1 MYLKRSITACLT
13 AALAAVLFSADADA
27 QRRRMSLS
35 ERVTALE
42 EQMANAAQQDN
53 ASRGASQDDLL
64 LDLLGRVD
72 QLQLENQNLRDLV
85 ERQAD
90 QIQTLQNAQRTQY
103 LDLDQRMKDLQDG
116 AGAFAGG
123 PRPVDPNATAGWP
136 DSPGSTDVGF
146 SSSPQQVTVPDNTT
160 VSEPIS
166 TSSTSQP
173 LPTLRDPVNPELT
186 VQSLEGDANNVT
198 QAVAGAPEAEEDAYK
213 AAFEQLKS
221 LRFDESSRQFLN
233 FLDDYPNS
241 ELADNAQYWLAESY
255 YGAKN
260 YRIALEAF
268 ETMVSRYPSS
278 PKLSDAMLK
287 IGYTHY
293 ELEDFPAAGDAL
305 NRVVERFPGS
315 TVARLAGNRLRVMRL
330 EGQID

>member
-1 MYLKRSITACLT
+1 
-13 AALAAVLFSADADA
+13 
-27 QRRRMSLS
+27 MSLS

-42 EQMANAAQQDN
+42 EQLANAAQEQEN
-53 ASRGASQDDLL
+53 AGRGAAQDDLL
-64 LDLLGRVD
+64 LDLLGRVE
-72 QLQLENQNLRDLV
+72 QLQLENQGLRDQV

-116 AGAFAGG
+116 TGSFAGT
-123 PRPVDPNATAGWP
+123 PRPVDPGSAGNWP
-136 DSPGSTDVGF
+136 QPTNNPDVGF
-146 SSSPQQVTVPDNTT
+146 TAPGRVNVPSENVGSQEPVSTT
-160 VSEPIS
+160 
-166 TSSTSQP
+166 STSQA

-213 AAFEQLKS
+213 SAFEQLKS

-233 FLDDYPNS
+233 FLDVYPNS

-293 ELEDFPAAGDAL
+293 ELEDYTAAGEAL
-305 NRVVERFPGS
+305 NRVVDRFPGS